1 MAKDVRE
8 LRVYRRA
15 YDLSLVVHKACL
27 GFPRDEQFNGVAD
40 QLRRSSKSVCA
51 NLVEGS
57 GRQTGSNVE
66 FARFVNVALGS
77 ADESRMWCEYARDLG
92 YVEAGIAAAWMDAFV
107 EIARR
112 LSGLRKHLFGN

>member
-8 LRVYRRA
+8 LVVYRRA
-15 YDLSLVVHKACL
+15 YALSVVVHKASL
-27 GFPRDEQFNGVAD
+27 DFPRSEQFGGVAE

-57 GRQTGSNVE
+57 GRQAASNVE
-66 FARFVNVALGS
+66 FRRFITIAIGS

-92 YVEAGIAAAWMDAFV
+92 YTTIDEAQSWIDGFAEVAKML
-107 EIARR
+107 RGLKTY
-112 LSGLRKHLFGN
+112 LSGN

>member
-1 MAKDVRE
+1 M
-8 LRVYRRA
+8 YRRA
-15 YDLSLVVHKACL
+15 YELSLVVHKASL

-66 FARFVNVALGS
+66 FKRFVTVALGS
-77 ADESRMWCEYARDLG
+77 ADESRMWCEYTRDLG
-92 YVEAGIAAAWMDAFV
+92 YAEAAVVASWIDEFT
-107 EIARR
+107 EIARMLR
-112 LSGLRKHLFGN
+112 GLKKHLSGN

>member
-1 MAKDVRE
+1 MVKDVRD
-8 LRVYRRA
+8 LLVYRRA
-15 YDLSLVVHKACL
+15 YDLSLVVHKASL

-66 FARFVNVALGS
+66 FKRFVTVALGS
-77 ADESRMWCEYARDLG
+77 ADESCMWCQYALDLG
-92 YVEAGIAAAWMDAFV
+92 YVDVSIAASWIDEFV
-107 EIARR
+107 EIARMLR
-112 LSGLRKHLFGN
+112 GLRKHLSGN

>member
-8 LRVYRRA
+8 LVVYRRA
-15 YDLSLVVHKACL
+15 YALSVVVHRASL
-27 GFPRDEQFNGVAD
+27 GFPRGEQFGGVAE

-57 GRQTGSNVE
+57 GRQAGSNVE
-66 FARFVNVALGS
+66 FRRFITIAIGS

-92 YVEAGIAAAWMDAFV
+92 YAEADEAQAWIDGFAEVAKMLCGLKSY
-107 EIARR
+107 
-112 LSGLRKHLFGN
+112 LSGN